1 MFIVTKHVDFN
12 EEGCDTITKKVAEF
26 NTFEDANIYRQELYK
41 TQERQR
47 DLLRSA
53 KQTSPV
59 RETLSILHNTNYF
72 IIDYDEKYDF
82 RNWRVVRV
90 GIY

>member
-12 EEGCDTITKKVAEF
+12 EEGCDTITKKIAEF
-26 NTFEDANIYRQELYK
+26 STFEDANTYCKELYK

-53 KQTSPV
+53 KQTAPV

-72 IIDYDEKYDF
+72 IIDNDEKYDF
-82 RNWRVVRV
+82 RS
-90 GIY
+90 